1 MRRFA
6 RENGLARWT
15 ALSRA
20 VALLAALVLVVAPNL
35 DIHRAQQ
42 AEASFGGDRT
52 VISEGASHPT
62 APLHVE
68 ASPQTEEEPCAFCLF
83 SGQIGNGLLGAP
95 IPQPHLEVRTAALA
109 VGVLPVLAAARPT
122 LPSRAPPAA

>member
-1 MRRFA
+1 MRRSA
-6 RENGLARWT
+6 LACLYRT
-15 ALSRA
+15 A
-20 VALLAALVLVVAPNL
+20 ALLAVLVLVVAPNL
-35 DIHRAQQ
+35 DVHRAQQ
-42 AEASFGGDRT
+42 AQASFGGERT
-52 VISEGASHPT
+52 LISEGASHPT

-95 IPQPHLEVRTAALA
+95 IPQPHLAVRTATLSLA
-109 VGVLPVLAAARPT
+109 IRPALAAARPT

>member
-1 MRRFA
+1 MRRSA
-6 RENGLARWT
+6 LARLYQT
-15 ALSRA
+15 A
-20 VALLAALVLVVAPNL
+20 ALLAVLVLVVAPNL
-35 DIHRAQQ
+35 DVHRAQR
-42 AEASFGGDRT
+42 AGASFGGDRT
-52 VISEGASHPT
+52 LISEGASHPT

-95 IPQPHLEVRTAALA
+95 IPRPHLEVRTAALVIA
-109 VGVLPVLAAARPT
+109 NRPVLAATRTT

>member
-1 MRRFA
+1 MRRSA
-6 RENGLARWT
+6 LVCLYRT
-15 ALSRA
+15 A
-20 VALLAALVLVVAPNL
+20 ALLAVVVLVVAPNL
-35 DIHRAQQ
+35 DFHRAQQ
-42 AEASFGGDRT
+42 AQASFGGERT
-52 VISEGASHPT
+52 LISEGASHPT

-95 IPQPHLEVRTAALA
+95 IPQPHLEVRTATLKQAIRPALA
-109 VGVLPVLAAARPT
+109 ASRNT